1 MTKSTIYFS
10 IGTNVGNRKFNLINC
25 ISRINKNL
33 GNVKKISSIYKNQA
47 VGFKGAFFFNCC
59 IEVST
64 ILEVETVLKKI
75 LNIEKEM
82 GRRNRLSN
90 KYESRIIDID
100 IIFFGDQIVN
110 KKKLVIPHPR
120 YSIRDFVL
128 IPLLEINGTLKD
140 PETGILVSDFLLKIK
155 KNQSIKKME
164 F

>member
-10 IGTNVGNRKFNLINC
+10 IGTNIGNRKFNLINC

-33 GNVKKISSIYKNQA
+33 GNVEKISSIYKNPA

-64 ILEVETVLKKI
+64 ILVVENVLKGI

-82 GRRNRLSN
+82 GRTNRLLD

-120 YSIRDFVL
+120 YSVRDFVL
-128 IPLLEINGTLKD
+128 IPLLELNDTLKD
-140 PETGILVSDFLLKIK
+140 PETGVLVSDFLVKIK
-155 KNQSIKKME
+155 KNQSIEKME

>member
-1 MTKSTIYFS
+1 
-10 IGTNVGNRKFNLINC
+10 
-25 ISRINKNL
+25 
-33 GNVKKISSIYKNQA
+33 
-47 VGFKGAFFFNCC
+47 
-59 IEVST
+59 
-64 ILEVETVLKKI
+64 
-75 LNIEKEM
+75 M

>member
-1 MTKSTIYFS
+1 MGYFFAE
-10 IGTNVGNRKFNLINC
+10 IK
-25 ISRINKNL
+25 SRIPAIGERMTRAEAFDKAWRL
-33 GNVKKISSIYKNQA
+33 
-47 VGFKGAFFFNCC
+47 GFKGDFFFNCC

-64 ILEVETVLKKI
+64 ILEVENVLKEI

-120 YSIRDFVL
+120 YCIRDFVL
-128 IPLLEINGTLKD
+128 IPLLEINGKLKD